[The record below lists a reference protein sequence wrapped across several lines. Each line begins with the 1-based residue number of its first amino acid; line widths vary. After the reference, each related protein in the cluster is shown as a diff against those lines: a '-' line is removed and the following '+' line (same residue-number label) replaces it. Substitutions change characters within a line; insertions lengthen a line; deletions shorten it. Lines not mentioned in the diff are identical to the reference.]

1 MNEKDRDFEQHEL
14 EKIRMRKM
22 KAVIEAKKRQ
32 EATNKRIVSISDKL
46 EFVLQT
52 VLAPDAYSYLSKIR
66 MNEPNVYQAIYNEL
80 ISADV
85 IQNIDYLIAIIRQQ
99 GGVPRKISIDIVIHL
114 ERKAK
119 GIRSK
124 IQVKRG
130 DDLMDLGSFLT
141 KEK

>member
-1 MNEKDRDFEQHEL
+1 MSNDNNNFEQHEL

-22 KAVIEAKKRQ
+22 KAMVEAKKRQ
-32 EATNKRIVSISDKL
+32 EAAKERVVSISDKL
-46 EFVLQT
+46 EYVLQV
-52 VLAPDAYSYLSKIR
+52 VLAPEAYSYLSNIKE
-66 MNEPNVYQAIYNEL
+66 NDPNIFGFIYNEL
-80 ISADV
+80 ISTDV

-99 GGVPRKISIDIVIHL
+99 GGVPRKIPLDIIIHL

-119 GIRSK
+119 GIKSK

-141 KEK
+141 K

>member
-1 MNEKDRDFEQHEL
+1 
-14 EKIRMRKM
+14 
-22 KAVIEAKKRQ
+22 
-32 EATNKRIVSISDKL
+32 
-46 EFVLQT
+46 
-52 VLAPDAYSYLSKIR
+52 

-99 GGVPRKISIDIVIHL
+99 GGVPRKISLDVVILL

-124 IQVKRG
+124 IQVKHG